1 MISITRNIRI
11 DEKELRF
18 RFVRAAGPGGQNVN
32 KVATAVQL
40 CFDVMRSPSLPDQV
54 RERLVRLAGKRVS
67 RGGVLTIGARRYR
80 TQERNRQDAIER
92 LVRWLQRAAER
103 PKPRRKTTPSLAAKA
118 RRLDEKCHRSGTKRG
133 RAKARLIDEAN

>member
-1 MISITRNIRI
+1 MISITTNIRI

-40 CFDVMRSPSLPDQV
+40 CFDVIRSPSLPDQV

-67 RGGVLTIGARRYR
+67 RGGVLTIDARRHR

-92 LVRWLQRAAER
+92 LVRWLQRAAEH
-103 PKPRRKTTPSLAAKA
+103 PKPRRKTTPSPAAKA
-118 RRLDEKCHRSGTKRG
+118 RRMDEKRHRGGIKRG
-133 RAKARLIDEAN
+133 RAETRLIDEVT

>member
-1 MISITRNIRI
+1 MISITNNIRI

-40 CFDVMRSPSLPDQV
+40 WFDVIRSPLLPDPV
-54 RERLVRLAGKRVS
+54 RERLLRLAGKRVS
-67 RGGVLTIGARRYR
+67 RGGVLTIEARRYR

-92 LVRWLQRAAER
+92 FIRWLQRAAEH
-103 PKPRRKTTPSLAAKA
+103 PKPRRKTIPSPAAKA
-118 RRLDEKCHRSGTKRG
+118 RRLDEKRHRSGTKHG
-133 RAKARLIDEAN
+133 RAKARLIDEVT